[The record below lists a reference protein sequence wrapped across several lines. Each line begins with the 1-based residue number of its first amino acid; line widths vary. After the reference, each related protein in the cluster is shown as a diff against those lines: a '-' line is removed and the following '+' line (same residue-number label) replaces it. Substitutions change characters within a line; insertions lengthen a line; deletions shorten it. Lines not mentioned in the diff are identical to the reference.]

1 MINTL
6 SRYIKNNNQHFK
18 RVEYEC
24 KKRNLKL
31 NMVLQIAY
39 I

>member
-6 SRYIKNNNQHFK
+6 SRYIKSNNQHFK
-18 RVEYEC
+18 RVEYE
-24 KKRNLKL
+24 L
-31 NMVLQIAY
+31 VLQIAY